1 MIDFDK
7 FDEDTF
13 NSITDMEIFKTLQKS
28 FENSNTSDLRK
39 IESLKNTIKNYDV
52 YDFINSVSALNLI
65 PSNQSKSVIF
75 NVIIST
81 ALSIPKE
88 EINFS
93 NKMTTSKFRRII
105 KDFEDLEIKRN
116 IDPAEFPFLSKII
129 FYKNYNL
136 FMGVSTISASSI
148 QVFLNGLRDNWEKLD
163 KIILNKLNTNIEL
176 LLNVSTDI
184 SQSINYDFYQNKKIP
199 YDNPI
204 LIPSNSELEY
214 LKSKLI
220 LSSSYLSKY
229 RFDIEEYDNLFC
241 ELNCCKNNDSLDF
254 DDQYYFLHPLLKN
267 HDTAI
272 VLDVTLFPLILMHK
286 LVELS
291 LQSKENINLI
301 DEYSKNTIRKV
312 REYFKRLDNFKI
324 KEETIN
330 LELINSNKY
339 QEILYNTGNS
349 GVIINI
355 FVIDNGENF
364 DNTKLISDCNDL
376 IEMVYIEKRLKII
389 YDKLISAGA
398 TEDNIFVVITGITIG
413 RTMIF
418 SLPYNYKY
426 MITLSPY
433 EIRAISINESD
444 KNLFLQR
451 YMIAK
456 SKLQSPNN
464 NSFSELNLIVQYIS
478 RDYSFYFD
486 DRIDVKNAMMMYV
499 GEFSAEYIYKAEQK
513 LNEHLVPSY
522 DDNYNCKVIKT
533 ENNIYICDNHFNDK
547 KLNLCIETDKLVI
560 WLLTEQIH
568 DSDMLLIYKNIL
580 DLFSFWINE
589 YTHVINSQSFSE
601 EKLVIE
607 IKTSG
612 TKDMFF
618 KNINIDKNIND
629 IIDLKKKNNNIV
641 LNAIPDLICKLN
653 CKNNKNEK
661 EIFVC
666 FIKQLSYLL
675 KVDLYNSEE
684 IEKIF
689 SNPYK
694 KKAVSLDYSQFSYL
708 KPFNN
713 RKERLVSS
721 SDINILLDEIG
732 LYVRND
738 LNYEYGILDRQ
749 KNDELS
755 KIIVKK
761 LYNEIYEKLKS
772 CNKELT
778 LKLLYY
784 ESERI
789 MANMMIQKTSY
800 KYNIACYPNHKADI
814 DDRFNEANKAS
825 LGIKFLI
832 ELLSSFK
839 STGKEIL
846 DEYEFEFL
854 LAKSFHLIEWAYRND
869 LYHYNII
876 KKPMELLKSN
886 RIGMKHQELEKTEKS
901 FMLLREEQMGT
912 FDKGKLQEVLNTFEK
927 EKLKSEDLDNAFK
940 VEFGFSIENLF
951 KFFWFLIEHG
961 ENTESEI
968 YEMEISD
975 VLVQLKGKVPS
986 EEIKLMLDKFS
997 LIERTDFLNP
1007 PKPYRREDSYPWR
1020 FNRNLSFTRKPIVKF
1035 KETILWGNRN
1045 LSNSIFFLFDL
1056 INDGKLQAN
1065 TKEMK
1070 DYISKI
1076 NNLRGKNFNNLV
1088 FEYINT
1094 IDNLIVDK
1102 NVKKINNLK
1111 IEDDNKNS
1119 LGDIDIL
1126 YINLKNKRIVLVEAK
1141 DFNFVKNYYE
1151 LYNEYQRLFLDTD
1164 DKKCFLSKHKRRVE
1178 WVKKHIKDIL
1188 QHYSLEEGNWQV
1200 TYMFIT
1206 SEHCAANE
1214 SFDMKEK
1221 IYSINEINEHLLKN
1235 IR

>member
-1 MIDFDK
+1 MN
-7 FDEDTF
+7 FDEVGKDIF
-13 NSITDMEIFKTLQKS
+13 NNIPDIEMFKTLQKD
-28 FENSNTSDLRK
+28 FEHSITSDLKK
-39 IESLKNTIKNYDV
+39 IESLKHTIKNYDI

-65 PSNQSKSVIF
+65 PNNQSKSVIF

-93 NKMTTSKFRRII
+93 NKMSMSNFRKII
-105 KDFEDLEIKRN
+105 KDFEDLDIKRN

-136 FMGVSTISASSI
+136 FMGVSTLSANSI
-148 QVFLNGLRDNWEKLD
+148 QVFLNGLRDKWEELD
-163 KIILNKLNTNIEL
+163 KNILNKLNTNIEL

-184 SQSINYDFYQNKKIP
+184 SQSISHGFYQNKEIP

-204 LIPSNSELEY
+204 LIPSNSELEN

-220 LSSSYLSKY
+220 FSSSYLAKY

-241 ELNCCKNNDSLDF
+241 ELNCCKNNNSLDF
-254 DDQYYFLHPLLKN
+254 DNQYYFLHPLLKN
-267 HDTAI
+267 GDVAI
-272 VLDVTLFPLILMHK
+272 ILDVTLFPLIIMHK
-286 LVELS
+286 LIALS
-291 LQSKENINLI
+291 LQNKENINLV
-301 DEYSKNTIRKV
+301 DEYSKNTIKEV
-312 REYFKRLDNFKI
+312 RECFKRLGNSKI
-324 KEETIN
+324 KEESIN
-330 LELINSNKY
+330 LKLINSNKY
-339 QEILYNTGNS
+339 QEVLYNTGNS

-364 DNTKLISDCNDL
+364 DNTKLISDCNGL
-376 IEMVYIEKRLKII
+376 IKMEYIEERLKII
-389 YDKLISAGA
+389 CDKLILSGA
-398 TEDNIFVVITGITIG
+398 KEDNIFVVITGITIG
-413 RTMIF
+413 RTMMF
-418 SLPYNYKY
+418 SLPYDYKY
-426 MITLSPY
+426 IIYLSPY

-456 SKLQSPNN
+456 SKLQTHNH

-478 RDYSFYFD
+478 SDYSFYFD
-486 DRIDVKNAMMMYV
+486 DRLDVKKSMMMYV

-513 LNEHLVPSY
+513 INEHLVPSY
-522 DDNYNCKVIKT
+522 KDNYNSKVIKN
-533 ENNIYICDNHFNDK
+533 ENNIYLCDNHFYDK
-547 KLNLCIETDKLVI
+547 KLNLCIVADKLVI
-560 WLLTEQIH
+560 WLLTEQIQ
-568 DSDMLLIYKNIL
+568 DSDMLLIYRNIL
-580 DLFSFWINE
+580 DLLSFWINE
-589 YTHVINSQSFSE
+589 YIGIINSQNINE
-601 EKLVIE
+601 EKLIIE
-607 IKTSG
+607 IKTS
-612 TKDMFF
+612 KPKELFF
-618 KNINIDKNIND
+618 KNEDTDKNIKDIVNLRKND
-629 IIDLKKKNNNIV
+629 NNIV
-641 LNAIPDLICKLN
+641 FNVVPELIWKLN
-653 CKNNKNEK
+653 YKNNKNEK
-661 EIFVC
+661 EIFIC
-666 FIKQLSYLL
+666 FIKQLSDLL
-675 KVDLYNSEE
+675 KINLYDSKE
-684 IEKIF
+684 IERIF
-689 SNPYK
+689 LNPYK
-694 KKAVSLDYSQFSYL
+694 KKAVALDYSQFSYL
-708 KPFNN
+708 KPFSN
-713 RKERLVSS
+713 RKERVVSS

-732 LYVRND
+732 LYVKND
-738 LNYEYGILDRQ
+738 LKYKYGTLDRQ

-755 KIIVKK
+755 KIIVAK
-761 LYNEIYEKLKS
+761 LYNEIYGKLKA

-789 MANMMIQKTSY
+789 MANMMIQKNSY

-814 DDRFNEANKAS
+814 DERFNEANKAS

-832 ELLSSFK
+832 ELLSSLQ
-839 STGKEIL
+839 STGKELL

-940 VEFGFSIENLF
+940 IEFRFSIENLF
-951 KFFWFLIEHG
+951 KFFWFLIEYG
-961 ENTESEI
+961 ENTKSEI
-968 YEMEISD
+968 HEMKISD
-975 VLVQLKGKVPS
+975 ILIQLKDKVPS
-986 EEIKLMLDKFS
+986 EEIKLILDQFS
-997 LIERTDFLNP
+997 LIERIDFLNP
-1007 PKPYRREDSYPWR
+1007 PKPFRREDSYPWR
-1020 FNRNLSFTRKPIVKF
+1020 FNRNLSFTRKPLVKI

-1070 DYISKI
+1070 DYISKV

-1102 NVKKINNLK
+1102 NVKKVNNLK

-1178 WVKKHIKDIL
+1178 WAKNHIKDII

-1206 SEHCAANE
+1206 SEHCTANE
-1214 SFDMKEK
+1214 SFDMREK